1 MDISLNCRTR
11 SELEKKAKAM
21 SARTRLGWLSAVC
34 VLGVCA
40 ACGFDSTNPAAQPQ
54 AGAAGSGSSTAGTPS
69 SGGSDSSS
77 GGGGAATT
85 AGTGTAGSSTTAGD
99 GGSVGQGGPGGS
111 GGSGGTSAG
120 GAGGSGGSGMS
131 VAGGPPAFSTK
142 PMSVVAYSPYRDGQR
157 PGGPQPTKDQVKEDL
172 VMLKPYVDG
181 VRVYGTDG
189 ANAYIPDLCDELGID
204 LHIGAWIDGIASD
217 EPNVHALATI
227 VNANHKSIK
236 TAIVGNEVLAR
247 SAKNNMTEE
256 KLLALINIFKA
267 DFKATGVKI
276 AAADTYPQWMV
287 GRPNLAAAV
296 DIVIWHTYGWWSGI
310 NVEKAYTLVS
320 SRYDD
325 MLAKYPGKPLIL
337 GETGWP
343 TMVDHMSMD
352 MSTTAVG
359 SEANQ
364 ALFYKEAL
372 AGFRARNLP
381 MWMFSSIDEQWKATS
396 GEGEVGA
403 HWGIFTSARQ
413 PKQAATEM
421 MVK

>member
-1 MDISLNCRTR
+1 
-11 SELEKKAKAM
+11 M
-21 SARTRLGWLSAVC
+21 SARASLGWLSVVCAV
-34 VLGVCA
+34 GICA
-40 ACGFDSTNPAAQPQ
+40 ACGFDSTNPPVQSQ
-54 AGAAGSGSSTAGTPS
+54 AGSSGSGASAAGTPAT
-69 SGGSDSSS
+69 SGGSVAS
-77 GGGGAATT
+77 GGGGASA
-85 AGTGTAGSSTTAGD
+85 AGTGTGAAGATAGD
-99 GGSVGQGGPGGS
+99 GGVAQGGLGGTGGAAAGMGGS
-111 GGSGGTSAG
+111 GGNA
-120 GAGGSGGSGMS
+120 GSGMS
-131 VAGGPPAFSTK
+131 VAGGPPVYTTK
-142 PMSVVAYSPYRDGQR
+142 PMSVVAYSPYRDGQA
-157 PGGPQPTKDQVKEDL
+157 PGGAQPTKEQVREDL

-189 ANAYIPDLCDELGID
+189 ANSYVADLCDELGID
-204 LHIGAWIDGIASD
+204 LHIGAWIDGLASD
-217 EPNVHALATI
+217 EPNVHALATL

-236 TAIVGNEVLAR
+236 TAIIGNEVLAR
-247 SAKNNMTEE
+247 SAKNMMTEE

-310 NVEKAYTLVS
+310 NIEKAYTLVS
-320 SRYDD
+320 ARYDD

-372 AGFRARNLP
+372 AGMRARNLP
-381 MWMFSSIDEQWKATS
+381 MWMFSSIDEKWKGTS

-413 PKQAATEM
+413 PKQAALEM